1 MKISTQLVGPLDSEE
16 NLRELLSQHEMKDF
30 QVFFKALNLNVPKDV
45 EAFGKDLKKEEVLME
60 ILIEEF

>member
-30 QVFFKALNLNVPKDV
+30 QVFLKALNLNVPKDV
-45 EAFGKDLKKEEVLME
+45 EAFGKDLK
-60 ILIEEF
+60 